1 MDIVDIKEEFCE
13 NIRTCQNSMYA
24 LAYSI
29 LKNEQ
34 DAADA
39 ISESILKAYMNINQ
53 LKNNRSFKPWI
64 LKIVHNT
71 SIEML
76 RKKHPTLDLEE
87 QYDLADESSSHDL
100 STKLVLRQAVD
111 NLNQP
116 YRTVVILF
124 YYEGMSLIEI
134 SRVTG
139 DSVTAVKKQ
148 LSRAR
153 TMIRESLNK
162 EDFF

>member
-1 MDIVDIKEEFCE
+1 MNLKEDFCE
-13 NIRTCQNSMYA
+13 KIRLCQNSMYA
-24 LAYSI
+24 LAYSV

-53 LKNNRSFKPWI
+53 LKNDRSFKPWI

-71 SIEML
+71 AIEMI
-76 RKKHPTLDLEE
+76 RKNHPTVDLEE
-87 QYDLADESSSHDL
+87 QYDLADETSSHDI
-100 STKLVLRQAVD
+100 STKLVLRQTVN

-124 YYEGMSLIEI
+124 YYEGMSLLEI

-139 DSVTAVKKQ
+139 DSVSAVKKQ

-153 TMIRESLNK
+153 AMIRETLDK

>member
-1 MDIVDIKEEFCE
+1 
-13 NIRTCQNSMYA
+13 MYA

-39 ISESILKAYMNINQ
+39 IGESILKAYMNINQ
-53 LKNNRSFKPWI
+53 LKNDRSFKPWI

-71 SIEML
+71 CIEML
-76 RKKHPTLDLEE
+76 RKNHPTVDIEE
-87 QYDLADESSSHDL
+87 QYDLADETSSHDI
-100 STKLVLRQAVD
+100 STKLALRQAVE

-116 YRTVVILF
+116 YRTVTILF
-124 YYEGMSLIEI
+124 YYESMSLLEI

-139 DSVTAVKKQ
+139 DSVVAIKKQ

-153 TMIRESLNK
+153 AMIRDSLNK